1 MVVVFV
7 SIDLAKNVFA
17 VHGDL
22 PSGSNLGH
30 RLKPRNKPACR
41 CAVCSSSVLSLRA
54 ADAGQ
59 N

>member
-1 MVVVFV
+1 MAIVFV
-7 SIDLAKNVFA
+7 GIDLAKSVFA

-22 PSGSNLGH
+22 PSDSYLGH
-30 RLKPRNKPACR
+30 RPKPRNKPVCR